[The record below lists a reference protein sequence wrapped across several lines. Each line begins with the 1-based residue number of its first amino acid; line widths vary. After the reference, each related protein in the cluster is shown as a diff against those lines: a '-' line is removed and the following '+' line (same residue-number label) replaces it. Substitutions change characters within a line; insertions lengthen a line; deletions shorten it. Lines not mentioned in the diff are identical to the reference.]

1 MIRSRCCNT
10 SPLPSPTIPFLSS
23 ARTALIIGAYR
34 GAELEQGHPLADY
47 EQIMVNGLDTY
58 QAGRLLAAAAG
69 RDLPDLLVKPIA
81 KETDGNPSLI
91 LEALL
96 LLAQEGIDG
105 LTG

>member
-1 MIRSRCCNT
+1 MGQAFDSQ
-10 SPLPSPTIPFLSS
+10 FQAMHDAF
-23 ARTALIIGAYR
+23 ARQGVYIEVAYAPNGR
-34 GAELEQGHPLADY
+34 ADY
-47 EQIMVNGLDTY
+47 LY

-69 RDLPDLLVKPIA
+69 RDLPDLLVNPIA
-81 KETDGNPSLI
+81 RETDGNPSLI